1 MTDEATDE
9 APDLQLLLTDAE
21 EYVPV
26 LESGLSEEELS
37 RAPTPSRGPKGAQ
50 SMHLDAPDRDPN
62 DLPAQ
67 RWGVIAPEG
76 ALGDQQLAAI
86 EALLQHREAQQG
98 APPKRYRVPPDMGA
112 LDALRWKNEVYRAE
126 DVPEDERPR
135 YLLMLGDLDAV
146 SLELQHILANGSLVG
161 RLQCPDLQGFRAYA
175 EKVVARETG
184 ALHDRGRALYY
195 TVQDGT
201 AAVDKGHRRLI
212 EPCLEMTRQWSEAG
226 KLELSE
232 SIEIPY
238 SDWGPD
244 EMLEE
249 AGGEEPSVMLS
260 LSHGLGAPRR
270 GWKTPDHQR
279 ALQGAISMG
288 AEEPLTADALAET
301 AFLPGG
307 IWFAVA
313 CFAAGTPSSSAFYPW
328 LSLLAEHGASA
339 QHAKAVLKSLPAAGE
354 RPFVAAL
361 PQALL
366 ANPEGPLA
374 VVGHMDLAWTF
385 GFTDPSS
392 KRSRAS
398 RMFST
403 LRALLAGSRVGVGVD
418 ALMRVY
424 RETNDDLMARY
435 QLQREAQSRGLDDP
449 VDPRQLGHLW
459 MQRNDLRGYV
469 LLGDPATR
477 LPVRSSNAAVMA
489 TAATAAARPEE
500 LRSSPPPAASDSQDT
515 SKQTAPAPSEREPEE
530 VSGRGVDGPTPTV
543 SASESAPDDEP
554 AHAPARAPAPAPAP
568 TQRATSTPALEHAV
582 YAAAPVARAVAQ
594 PAPEPYAPPAPRAH
608 APAAASYA
616 PAVPPSYQAPPMTDP
631 PHNAPQHATIQAPA
645 QTPAASQH
653 GQGGHGGYAAPPP
666 PQHPPPPPG
675 AAPLPAMTRPRS
687 LENPHVALRERAV
700 LALIRGDEAPRSI
713 AVRFGIPL
721 EELFY
726 WLDVYRESG
735 RRVLG
740 G

>member
-1 MTDEATDE
+1 MTDEE
-9 APDLQLLLTDAE
+9 PDLQLLLTDAE

-26 LESGLSEEELS
+26 LEGGLSEDELA
-37 RAPTPSRGPKGAQ
+37 RAPTPSRGPKGAD

-76 ALGDQQLAAI
+76 ELGDKQLAAI
-86 EALLQHREAQQG
+86 ESLIKHREDQQG
-98 APPKRYRVPPDMGA
+98 APPKIYRVPPNMEA
-112 LDALRWKNEVYRAE
+112 LDALRWKNDVYRAE

-161 RLQCPDLQGFRAYA
+161 RLQCRDLQGFRAYA
-175 EKVVARETG
+175 EKLIARETS
-184 ALHDRGRALYY
+184 APRDRGRALYY

-201 AAVDKGHRRLI
+201 SAVDKGYRRLV
-212 EPCLEMTRQWSEAG
+212 EPCLELTRQWSEAG
-226 KLELSE
+226 KLELEE

-249 AGGEEPSVMLS
+249 AGGDDPSVMLS

-288 AEEPLTADALAET
+288 AEEPITADALTET
-301 AFLPGG
+301 PFLPGG
-307 IWFAVA
+307 VWFAVA
-313 CFAAGTPSSSAFYPW
+313 CFAAGTPQGSAFFPW

-339 QHAKAVLKSLPAAGE
+339 QQAKAVLKSLPAAGE

-361 PQALL
+361 PQTLL
-366 ANPEGPLA
+366 ANPDGPLA
-374 VVGHMDLAWTF
+374 VIGHMDLAWTF
-385 GFTDPSS
+385 GFTEPGS

-424 RETNDDLMARY
+424 RETNDNLMARY
-435 QLQREAQSRGLDDP
+435 QLQRDAQARGLADP
-449 VDPRQLGHLW
+449 IDPKQLGQLW

-469 LLGDPATR
+469 LLGDPAAR
-477 LPVRSSNAAVMA
+477 LPVKSSNPAV
-489 TAATAAARPEE
+489 TAVARSASARPEE
-500 LRSSPPPAASDSQDT
+500 LRSSPAPAAAKPPNEPKRSDPPPTANAPATAPEAEDERAAPTPEPAPANLTAPVPATTPPPTRPETPPAPPPVPT
-515 SKQTAPAPSEREPEE
+515 PAPPPPAPP
-530 VSGRGVDGPTPTV
+530 PT
-543 SASESAPDDEP
+543 
-554 AHAPARAPAPAPAP
+554 PAPAPA
-568 TQRATSTPALEHAV
+568 STP
-582 YAAAPVARAVAQ
+582 YQ
-594 PAPEPYAPPAPRAH
+594 PAYTSPLAPAPH
-608 APAAASYA
+608 HNTHAASLA
-616 PAVPPSYQAPPMTDP
+616 ASEAPSYQAPPMTAP
-631 PHNAPQHATIQAPA
+631 PQNAPQHATTQAPTR
-645 QTPAASQH
+645 TPAPHH
-653 GQGGHGGYAAPPP
+653 GHAGHGGGSNPLPAPP
-666 PQHPPPPPG
+666 PPPPPG

-687 LENPHVALRERAV
+687 LENPQVALRERAV